1 MGICELCNVKK
12 GDRIIAGMSIC
23 NECFTKL
30 QGLRNGNEDDLLFLE
45 TLRMFLNFLKKR
57 KNILM
62 K

>member
-30 QGLRNGNEDDLLFLE
+30 
-45 TLRMFLNFLKKR
+45 
-57 KNILM
+57 
-62 K
+62 